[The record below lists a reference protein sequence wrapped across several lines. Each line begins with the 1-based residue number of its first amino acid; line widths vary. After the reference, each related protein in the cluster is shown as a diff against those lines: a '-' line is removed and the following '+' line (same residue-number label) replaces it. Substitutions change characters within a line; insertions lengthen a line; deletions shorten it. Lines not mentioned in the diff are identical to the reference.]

1 MDLVKSLPDAADV
14 SDRSTIAACEPSEMP
29 PAGGT
34 NISNPSLADVPAA
47 GGRARPGRIAVIYDG
62 ECSLCRVSAE
72 AVRVFD
78 NSDAI
83 DLIDL
88 HDADARAG
96 FPALEFDALMD
107 ELHVVDDR
115 GNVSRGAR
123 AVNEVLR
130 HQRGLPGWLAYLW
143 YLPGFAWLADR
154 QYKRIA
160 QSRYGA
166 GRTPHAHDT

>member
-1 MDLVKSLPDAADV
+1 LDPLTSPGPA
-14 SDRSTIAACEPSEMP
+14 SDNGNASNPEAGDHVAGGGGEVGTNEMP
-29 PAGGT
+29 
-34 NISNPSLADVPAA
+34 A

-62 ECSLCRVSAE
+62 ECSMCRVSAE

-88 HDADARAG
+88 HNDDARAQ
-96 FPALEFDALMD
+96 FPTLKIDALME

-115 GNVSRGAR
+115 GHVSRGAR

-130 HQRGLPGWLAYLW
+130 QQHGLRGWLAYLW
-143 YLPGFAWLADR
+143 YVPGYAWIADR

-160 QSRYGA
+160 RSRYGLNRDGHPNQPRSA
-166 GRTPHAHDT
+166 RDS

>member
-1 MDLVKSLPDAADV
+1 MEA
-14 SDRSTIAACEPSEMP
+14 
-29 PAGGT
+29 
-34 NISNPSLADVPAA
+34 LASIQPA

-62 ECSLCRVSAE
+62 DCKLCRVSAE

-88 HDADARAG
+88 HDAEARAQ
-96 FPALEFDALMD
+96 FPSLTIEALME
-107 ELHVVDDR
+107 ELHVVDDQ
-115 GNVSRGAR
+115 GHVWRGAR

-130 HQRGLPGWLAYLW
+130 RQHGVRGWLAYLW
-143 YLPGFAWLADR
+143 YVPGYAWLADR

-160 QSRYGA
+160 RSRYGFDCE
-166 GRTPHAHDT
+166 GRPIKPSDARQS

>member
-1 MDLVKSLPDAADV
+1 M
-14 SDRSTIAACEPSEMP
+14 EPLASRQ
-29 PAGGT
+29 PAGGC
-34 NISNPSLADVPAA
+34 AH
-47 GGRARPGRIAVIYDG
+47 PGRIAVIYDG

-88 HDADARAG
+88 HDADARAQ
-96 FPALEFDALMD
+96 FPALTIQALME
-107 ELHVVDDR
+107 ELHVVDDQGR
-115 GNVSRGAR
+115 VSRGAR

-130 HQRGLPGWLAYLW
+130 RQHGLRGWLAYLW
-143 YLPGFAWLADR
+143 YIPGYAWLADR

-160 QSRYGA
+160 RSRYGVNCD
-166 GRTPHAHDT
+166 GRPIKPSAARDA

>member
-1 MDLVKSLPDAADV
+1 MDLVKSVPDPADV
-14 SDRSTIAACEPSEMP
+14 TDRSASAASVPSDLP
-29 PAGGT
+29 TAASSFT
-34 NISNPSLADVPAA
+34 AVPTS

-143 YLPGFAWLADR
+143 YVPGFAWMADR

-160 QSRYGA
+160 RSRYGTR
-166 GRTPHAHDT
+166 RTRTTQA

>member
-1 MDLVKSLPDAADV
+1 MSSLPDTAAAHPTV
-14 SDRSTIAACEPSEMP
+14 GQPVASSPTEMP
-29 PAGGT
+29 PT
-34 NISNPSLADVPAA
+34 

-143 YLPGFAWLADR
+143 YVPGFAWMADR

-160 QSRYGA
+160 RSRYGA
-166 GRTPHAHDT
+166 RRTPHAHDAGRFTDG